1 MADEIFDLYDREKIL
16 INEGSVI
23 LQNAVPL
30 EVHQFA
36 ERLFDR
42 FSKLVREN
50 EDLTRHSDRQEQ
62 RLFKLNRNLKT
73 QTQELEM
80 QRNKL

>member
-1 MADEIFDLYDREKIL
+1 MAEEVFDLYDREKLLLAEGQAIL
-16 INEGSVI
+16 ESEDPAQI
-23 LQNAVPL
+23 LA
-30 EVHQFA
+30 FA

-62 RLFKLNRNLKT
+62 RLVKLNRNLKT
-73 QTQELEM
+73 QTLEL
-80 QRNKL
+80 